1 MRRHVLAAVA
11 IFVVA
16 CGGDKATG
24 PSTVVGSYT
33 LRTVNG
39 VTLPATYYQDDVE
52 RDQFFAGTIS
62 LAADHSWTGSL
73 SVDATAIPSG
83 TSLFHG
89 AVPIS
94 GTYSLNASSITITDA
109 GHSLTL
115 TGTVSGGTMTLATN
129 DLDIQ
134 STALVFSKQ

>member
-1 MRRHVLAAVA
+1 MRRHVLAALA
-11 IFVVA
+11 MLLVA

-24 PSTVVGSYT
+24 PEPVAGSYT

-39 VTLPATYYQDDVE
+39 AALPATYYQDDVE
-52 RDQFFAGTIS
+52 KDQFFAGTIT

-83 TSLFHG
+83 EVLFH
-89 AVPIS
+89 APIPVS
-94 GTYSLNASSITITDA
+94 GTYSLNAGAITMTDA
-109 GHSLTL
+109 RHALSL
-115 TGTVSGGTMTLATN
+115 TGTVSGGTLTVATS

-134 STALVFSKQ
+134 TTALVFSK